1 MSRIVFKETLSPL
14 SPSPPK
20 LPIAIKVKR
29 AIITT
34 TKRRGA
40 AVTSPNDDFAIQTLS
55 LSRKFGDL
63 VAVDGIDLSIKK
75 GELFA
80 LLGPN
85 GAGKTT
91 TINMLCCLL
100 KPTSGT
106 ARIMGYDVLKQPYR
120 VKEIIGVSP
129 QETVISE
136 RLNSRENLE
145 LIGRTH
151 GIEAAELKTRSQE
164 LLKTMG
170 LEARAKDQVRKFSG
184 GMKRRLNIM
193 MALVH
198 DPQVV
203 FLDEPTLGLDPQA
216 RRAIW
221 EYIIRLK
228 KEKTILLTTHYMDE
242 ADFLADRI
250 GIMDEGKIAALGTV
264 RELKNSLLE
273 KQTMVIQAQDLNPQA
288 VAKIRAKYAEVE
300 TTGDTMVISDKQLS
314 FQEIV
319 DLLHDSGVAI
329 RSAYFKEPTLEDVF
343 LQITGKELRE

>member
-1 MSRIVFKETLSPL
+1 M
-14 SPSPPK
+14 
-20 LPIAIKVKR
+20 
-29 AIITT
+29 
-34 TKRRGA
+34 
-40 AVTSPNDDFAIQTLS
+40 TSPKAERAKTDTDNDFAVQTLK

-63 VAVDGIDLSIKK
+63 VAVDNVDLNINK
-75 GELFA
+75 GELSA

-100 KPTSGT
+100 KPTGGT
-106 ARIMGYDVLKQPYR
+106 ARIMGYDILKQPFR

-129 QETVISE
+129 QETVLSE
-136 RLNSRENLE
+136 RLNSRENIE
-145 LIGRTH
+145 LIGRIH
-151 GIEAAELKTRSQE
+151 GVAAGELKIRSQE

-221 EYIIRLK
+221 EYIMRLK

-242 ADFLADRI
+242 ADSLADRI
-250 GIMDEGKIAALGTV
+250 GIMDEGKIVALGTGH
-264 RELKNSLLE
+264 ELKNSLLE
-273 KQTMVIQAQDLNPQA
+273 KQTMVIQAQDITPQA
-288 VAKIRAKYAEVE
+288 IEPIRARYAEVE
-300 TTGDTMVISDKQLS
+300 ATGDTLVISDRQLS

-319 DLLHDSGVAI
+319 DLLHTAGVTV
-329 RSAYFKEPTLEDVF
+329 RSASMKEPTLDDVF
-343 LQITGKELRE
+343 LQITGKALRE

>member
-1 MSRIVFKETLSPL
+1 
-14 SPSPPK
+14 
-20 LPIAIKVKR
+20 
-29 AIITT
+29 
-34 TKRRGA
+34 
-40 AVTSPNDDFAIQTLS
+40 VTSNSSERASTDTDNDFAVQTLS

-63 VAVDGIDLSIKK
+63 TAVDGIDLNIKK

-91 TINMLCCLL
+91 TINILCCLL
-100 KPTSGT
+100 KPSGGT
-106 ARIMGYDVLKQPYR
+106 ARIMGYDILKQPFR
-120 VKEIIGVSP
+120 VKDIIGVSP
-129 QETVISE
+129 QETVVSE
-136 RLNSRENLE
+136 RLNSWENLE

-151 GIEAAELKTRSQE
+151 GMEAAELKARSQE
-164 LLKTMG
+164 LLATMG
-170 LEARAKDQVRKFSG
+170 LASRAKDQVRKFSG

-221 EYIIRLK
+221 EYIGRLK
-228 KEKTILLTTHYMDE
+228 KEKTILLTTHYMEE
-242 ADFLADRI
+242 ADSLADRI
-250 GIMDEGKIAALGTV
+250 AIIDEGKIVALGTAH
-264 RELKNSLLE
+264 ELKNNLLD
-273 KQTMVIQAQDLNPQA
+273 KQTMVAQAQDITPQA
-288 VAKIRAKYAEVE
+288 IEKIRNKYAEVE
-300 TTGDTMVISDKQLS
+300 VTGDTLKISDKQLS

-319 DLLHDSGVAI
+319 DLLHDAGVAV
-329 RSAYFKEPTLEDVF
+329 RSAYIKEPTLDDVF

>member
-1 MSRIVFKETLSPL
+1 VASP
-14 SPSPPK
+14 K
-20 LPIAIKVKR
+20 AER
-29 AIITT
+29 AGTDT
-34 TKRRGA
+34 DNDP
-40 AVTSPNDDFAIQTLS
+40 AVQTLN

-63 VAVDGIDLSIKK
+63 TAVDGIDLNIKK

-100 KPTSGT
+100 KPTGGT
-106 ARIMGYDVLKQPYR
+106 ARIMGYDILKQPYR
-120 VKEIIGVSP
+120 VKETIGVSP

-164 LLKTMG
+164 LLATMG
-170 LEARAKDQVRKFSG
+170 LASRAKDQVRKFSG
-184 GMKRRLNIM
+184 GMKRRLNII

-221 EYIIRLK
+221 EYIGRLK
-228 KEKTILLTTHYMDE
+228 KQKTILLTTHYMDE
-242 ADFLADRI
+242 ADSLADRI
-250 GIMDEGKIAALGTV
+250 GIIDEGKIAALGTSH
-264 RELKNSLLE
+264 ELKNSLLE
-273 KQTMVIQAQDLNPQA
+273 KQTMVVQAQEITPQA
-288 VAKIRAKYAEVE
+288 IEKLRSKYAEVE
-300 TTGDTMVISDKQLS
+300 AAGDTLKISDKQLG

-319 DLLHDSGVAI
+319 SLLHEAGVAV
-329 RSAYFKEPTLEDVF
+329 RSAYIKEPTLDDVF